1 MSYAPTL
8 TAWSAAAHAL
18 LTARAGDV
26 TVLVDSGVP
35 ESAPFLTTVGDVIS
49 SLGRNPVVRRVA
61 PHAGL
66 DTVAQLH
73 DLMSTSAA
81 TVAIGGGSLLDAAK
95 LVRLWA
101 QRGFRERLT
110 ARTRSGFVALRPT
123 MAQPATVLVAVPT
136 TLGTGSE
143 SSSVAIADVAGRRRL
158 VSGAHLRP
166 DSCVLLGDA
175 ASTLPDPLQR
185 EGVVEVLL
193 RLASSFVG
201 DVDGDPLRDALVPTL
216 CRGVIDVLHRDLGDA
231 ARHLVLRAGALSHHG
246 ELPQGNPYGARAW
259 YVGTEL
265 SAVLGL
271 RKMAVLPAV
280 TIAAWRLIEAGDER
294 WGSAQRLEA
303 LRGQLDASGRTA
315 SDWLT
320 GLLQGAGLA
329 TTIGVP
335 AATVPALAER
345 TLRHWGQGL
354 PMLPDLEPA
363 DVQRLVRDA
372 SRPPRPLQR
381 LSMSSRVATPVPS
394 IPSAL

>member
-1 MSYAPTL
+1 MNTTRDPRFPARCTTPARSRSSSTTGIRSKSDSASPMTSASTTTRKTAPT
-8 TAWSAAAHAL
+8 
-18 LTARAGDV
+18 
-26 TVLVDSGVP
+26 
-35 ESAPFLTTVGDVIS
+35 
-49 SLGRNPVVRRVA
+49 
-61 PHAGL
+61 
-66 DTVAQLH
+66 
-73 DLMSTSAA
+73 TSAA
-81 TVAIGGGSLLDAAK
+81 
-95 LVRLWA
+95 
-101 QRGFRERLT
+101 RLT

-216 CRGVIDVLHRDLGDA
+216 CRAVIDVLHRDLGDA
-231 ARHLVLRAGALSHHG
+231 ARHLALRAGALSHHG
-246 ELPQGNPYGARAW
+246 ELPPGNPYGARAW

-271 RKMAVLPAV
+271 RKMAVLPVV

-294 WGSAQRLEA
+294 WGSAQRLET

-345 TLRHWGQGL
+345 ILRL
-354 PMLPDLEPA
+354 CCSPSRTPA
-363 DVQRLVRDA
+363 RRLGSHTPCLRAHQSGRHRAHADRVQKVHR
-372 SRPPRPLQR
+372 
-381 LSMSSRVATPVPS
+381 SRVPNGVHQGEHAPRILGVS
-394 IPSAL
+394 DLALAKDLDPT